1 MLRDL
6 NMPKQRKRSA
16 KSRAEPKPAGS
27 GLPARTEQFI
37 IYKVGLLSKLL
48 DRQSM
53 PWFADQFG
61 LALAEWRTL
70 THLYVCSP
78 TTARALAARMHV
90 DKGEVS
96 RALAALVARGAVVRK
111 PDPDDKRSALFEITR
126 AGCRLH
132 DAIFPLRQATQD
144 RLAACLTKRE
154 LATLRRA
161 LDKLIARAMGRP
173 ETKPTKNVDQQR
185 TRKRAVT
192 VQPRA

>member
-1 MLRDL
+1 
-6 NMPKQRKRSA
+6 MPAVSG
-16 KSRAEPKPAGS
+16 PA
-27 GLPARTEQFI
+27 ARTEQFI

-53 PWFADQFG
+53 PWFAEQFG

-78 TTARALAARMHV
+78 TTARTLAARMHV

-96 RALAALVARGAVVRK
+96 RALSALVARGAVLRRS
-111 PDPDDKRSALFEITR
+111 DPADKRSALFEITR

-144 RLAACLTKRE
+144 RLAACLTRRE

-161 LDKLIARAMGRP
+161 LDKLIAQARGQARGQAMGRNDARRDDRP
-173 ETKPTKNVDQQR
+173 R
-185 TRKRAVT
+185 SRRRAMT
-192 VQPRA
+192 AQPRA